1 MRVRIHSEAEEEFAD
16 AVAFYN
22 RRQPGLGADLASEVE
37 IAVSSIREDPESFP
51 FVLRDVRRCRVR
63 RFPYDVYFRV
73 EGQVLRILVLKHD
86 ARDPAYWTHRLRS
99 SGN

>member
-37 IAVSSIREDPESFP
+37 IAVSSREDPESVP
-51 FVLRDVRRCRVR
+51 FVWRDVRRCRVR

>member
-1 MRVRIHSEAEEEFAD
+1 MDVRLHSEAEEEFAD

-22 RRQPGLGADLASEVE
+22 RRQAGLGADLASEVLV
-37 IAVSSIREDPESFP
+37 AVNSILADPEGFP

-86 ARDPAYWTHRLRS
+86 ARDPGYWMHRLRS
-99 SGN
+99 DSN